1 MRARTGSK
9 KYTFSFSFE
18 ANIRLLALELKAVS
32 IWSYV
37 LSRDANSSRKHT
49 YSSFTLVQLWAA
61 PLQCCTLRGL
71 CEHQHEGER
80 SLFLEPHLPPQL
92 LMGEFDV
99 TGPWEARSSSG
110 LQLCG
115 YYRVSTKLCKHCSPD
130 ARIFSLSLWLAVLQS
145 LRELFNWWGAH
156 AFATKTILCRAA
168 LTGEICF

>member
-37 LSRDANSSRKHT
+37 LSRDANSSCKHT

-71 CEHQHEGER
+71 CEHQQGER
-80 SLFLEPHLPPQL
+80 SLLLEPHLPPQL
-92 LMGEFDV
+92 LMGEFGV

-115 YYRVSTKLCKHCSPD
+115 YYRVSTELCRHFSPD
-130 ARIFSLSLWLAVLQS
+130 ARNIFTV
-145 LRELFNWWGAH
+145 
-156 AFATKTILCRAA
+156 T
-168 LTGEICF
+168 LTSGPTVST